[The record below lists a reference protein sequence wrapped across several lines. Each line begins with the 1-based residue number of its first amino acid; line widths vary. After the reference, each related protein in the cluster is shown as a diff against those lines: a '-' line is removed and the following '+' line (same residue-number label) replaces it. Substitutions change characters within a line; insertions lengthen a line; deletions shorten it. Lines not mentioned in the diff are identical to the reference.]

1 MIERLRPL
9 YNAGLKPFARLLARI
24 GINPDILTIIG
35 LILFGVGGWLTAL
48 GYWRTALFAL
58 VIGSLMDGLDGV
70 LAREINRR
78 STFGAVLDS
87 VCDRFTEIIW
97 LVSIIIFYVRN
108 ATFTNLYLFLA
119 FAAITG
125 SLMVSYVKARAE
137 GAGIEGIKGLL
148 QRPERLIILA
158 VFQLLGPDIMPWG
171 LGIIAVLAYFTVL
184 QRLYLVWR
192 RYKKKGL

>member
-1 MIERLRPL
+1 MIERLRPI
-9 YNAGLKPFARLLARI
+9 YNAALRPLARLFARI
-24 GINPDILTIIG
+24 GIHPDILTIVG
-35 LILFGVGGWLTAL
+35 LVLFGVGGWITAL
-48 GYWRTALFAL
+48 GYWRSALFAL

-70 LAREINRR
+70 LARETNRR
-78 STFGAVLDS
+78 SSFGAVLDS

-97 LVSIIIFYVRN
+97 LGGILVFYVMN
-108 ATFTNLYLFLA
+108 TAFNGVILFLA

-125 SLMVSYVKARAE
+125 SLMVSYVKARGE
-137 GAGIEGIKGLL
+137 GAGIEGIKGFL

-158 VFQLLGPDIMPWG
+158 LFQLLGPDIMPWG

-192 RYKKKGL
+192 IYRKKGL

>member
-1 MIERLRPL
+1 MIERLKPL

-24 GINPDILTIIG
+24 GIHPDILTAIG
-35 LILFGVGGWLTAL
+35 LILFGFGGWLTVL
-48 GYWRTALFAL
+48 GYWRSALIVL

-70 LAREINRR
+70 LARETDR
-78 STFGAVLDS
+78 SCTFGAVLDS

-97 LVSIIIFYVRN
+97 IGSIIVYYIRN
-108 ATFTNLYLFLA
+108 AVFNEMYVYIS

-137 GAGIEGIKGLL
+137 GAGIECNKGIL

-158 VFQLLGPDIMPWG
+158 VFQLLGPEIMPWG
-171 LGIIAVLAYFTVL
+171 LGIIAVLAYLTVL
-184 QRLYLVWR
+184 QRLFFVWKI
-192 RYKKKGL
+192 YKKKGL

>member
-1 MIERLRPL
+1 MIERLKPL

-24 GINPDILTIIG
+24 GVHPDILTAIG
-35 LILFGVGGWLTAL
+35 LILFGFGGWLTVL
-48 GYWRTALFAL
+48 GYWRSALIAL

-70 LAREINRR
+70 LARETDR
-78 STFGAVLDS
+78 SCTFGAVLDS

-97 LVSIIIFYVRN
+97 IGSIIVYYIRN
-108 ATFTNLYLFLA
+108 AVFNEMYVYIS

-137 GAGIEGIKGLL
+137 GAGIECNKGIL

-158 VFQLLGPDIMPWG
+158 VFQLLGPEIMPWG
-171 LGIIAVLAYFTVL
+171 LGIIAVLAYLTVL
-184 QRLYLVWR
+184 QRLFFVWKI
-192 RYKKKGL
+192 YKKKGI

>member
-9 YNAGLKPFARLLARI
+9 YNAGLRPFARLLARL
-24 GINPDILTIIG
+24 GIHPDILTIVG
-35 LILFGVGGWLTAL
+35 LILFGVGGWFTVL
-48 GYWRTALFAL
+48 GYWKTALFAL
-58 VIGSLMDGLDGV
+58 VSGSLMDGLDGV
-70 LAREINRR
+70 LARETDKR

-97 LVSIIIFYVRN
+97 LGSIIVFYLRN
-108 ATFTNLYLFLA
+108 TAFNNVYLFLA
-119 FAAITG
+119 FTAITG

-158 VFQLLGPDIMPWG
+158 VFQLLGPDTMPWG

-192 RYKKKGL
+192 IYRKKGL

>member
-1 MIERLRPL
+1 MIEQLRPL
-9 YNAGLKPFARLLARI
+9 YNLGLRPITRLLARI
-24 GINPDILTIIG
+24 GIHPDILTIVG

-58 VIGSLMDGLDGV
+58 VAGSLMDGLDGE
-70 LAREINRR
+70 LARETNRR

-87 VCDRFTEIIW
+87 VCDRFSEIIW
-97 LVSIIIFYVRN
+97 LGSIIAYYVLN
-108 ATFTNLYLFLA
+108 TALNDVCLFLT

-148 QRPERLIILA
+148 LRPERLIILA
-158 VFQLLGPDIMPWG
+158 FFQLLGPDTMPWG
-171 LGIIAVLAYFTVL
+171 LLIIAVLAYFTVL
-184 QRLYLVWR
+184 QRLYFVWR
-192 RYKKKGL
+192 IYRNKG